1 MWPLIIGAITKYAA
15 NADAQN
21 RQAKLQQAMRAY
33 QLQQAGGNERAIQGL
48 LDQQTPAARGAELQ
62 GIQASRA
69 TSMQG
74 AVDAAR
80 AASPV
85 TAVAGTNTSQ
95 DYQKAS
101 AAAADTVAD
110 RTKRAIQQMSIM
122 GAPGE
127 QGMKFGMRFG
137 RAAGDVDAGNAAIGN
152 VGNAYMNSIR
162 NTVPNPALSM
172 AGDGLMAYG
181 GATLGTGGAA
191 TAQPEQLA
199 GQGSASWD
207 QPDQLSGPGYT
218 APATAA
224 TRRRSAWPAG
234 WGR

>member
-33 QLQQAGGNERAIQGL
+33 QMQQAGGNERAIQGL

-85 TAVAGTNTSQ
+85 TAVAGANASQ

-101 AAAADTVAD
+101 TVAADTVAN
-110 RTKRAIQQMSIM
+110 RTKRAIQQLSVM

-127 QGMKFGMRFG
+127 QGQQFGLRFG
-137 RAAGDVDAGNAAIGN
+137 RAAGKVDAGNTAIGN
-152 VGNAYMNSIR
+152 VGNAYLNSIN
-162 NTVPNPALSM
+162 NTVPNPGLSVV
-172 AGDGLMAYG
+172 GDGLMAYG
-181 GATLGTGGAA
+181 ASGGFKSTP
-191 TAQPEQLA
+191 TAQPEQLS
-199 GQGSASWD
+199 GPGSAGWD
-207 QPDQLSGPGYT
+207 EPDQLSGPGYT

-224 TRRRSAWPAG
+224 ARRRSAWPAS